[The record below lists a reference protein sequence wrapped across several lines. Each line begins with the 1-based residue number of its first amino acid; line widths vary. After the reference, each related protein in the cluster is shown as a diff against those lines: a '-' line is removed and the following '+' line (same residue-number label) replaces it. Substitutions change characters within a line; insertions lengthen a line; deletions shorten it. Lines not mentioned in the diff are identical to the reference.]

1 MEVGDYQRLAPIR
14 LLMLTHSVY
23 ARDIRVRRYSEY
35 LAEEGHCVD
44 IVCLGTEDTTPQSSN
59 PNIKVYPLPFSRSRH
74 EGLGLMVNWLL
85 TALMMG
91 VLSTIL
97 EARRSYH
104 IVHVHNMPD
113 FLVFCPLLSR
123 LRGVPV
129 ILNIHDP
136 QPELARSKL
145 GVSPGHVSIRAQM
158 LLEKL
163 SIIFSSHVITST
175 NVFKQRLMERGV
187 PEDKITVVLNGPDP
201 RIFQPSL
208 KSTYERQDASSFRI
222 LYVGTVAD
230 RYGLHVAVEALP
242 RLRRAIP
249 NVKLLV
255 YTKIVHEGAALDSCI
270 RLARN
275 LGVTDLFDVRDP
287 IPIEDM
293 PDLMQSCDIGIYPA
307 FKDCHMDTALS
318 LKVPEM
324 ATVGLPIVASRLTV
338 LEELFGDEA
347 MAFVPPAD
355 PSALADKIIELS
367 QSPQLMERLARNA
380 LSKVSALDWPTQYDT
395 YHALLESLLN
405 PTIH

>member
-1 MEVGDYQRLAPIR
+1 
-14 LLMLTHSVY
+14 MLTHSVY

-44 IVCLGTEDTTPQSSN
+44 IVCLGTEDRAAQSSH
-59 PNIKVYPLPFSRSRH
+59 PNITVYPLPFSRSRH

-97 EARRSYH
+97 EARHGYN

-145 GVSPGHVSIRAQM
+145 GLSSGHFSIRAQILM
-158 LLEKL
+158 EKAAIL
-163 SIIFSSHVITST
+163 FSSHVITST
-175 NVFKQRLMERGV
+175 NVFKERLIERGV

-201 RIFQPSL
+201 RIFKPTL
-208 KSTYERQDASSFRI
+208 KPTYQRSEASSFCL

-242 RLRRAIP
+242 RLRRSIP

-275 LGVTDLFDVRDP
+275 LGVTDLFEVHEP

-293 PDLMQSCDIGIYPA
+293 PRLMQSCDIGIYPA

-324 ATVGLPIVASRLTV
+324 ATVGLPMVASRLTV

-347 MAFVPPAD
+347 IAFVPPSD
-355 PSALADKIIELS
+355 PSALADRIIELS
-367 QSPQLMERLARNA
+367 HSPELMERLARNA
-380 LSKVSALDWPTQYDT
+380 LNKVSALDWPAQYDT

-405 PTIH
+405 STIH